1 MRTPSAN
8 WRRCTRKRAKRA
20 TDHWPLPLELQ
31 SRFPCR
37 IGQGLDPSVVKISA
51 AIEDHLLDALLLG
64 ALGDQ
69 LAYIF
74 RRTHVAAG
82 RTIFALADFLYRG
95 GRDQGHSLRVIDDL
109 SVNVVH
115 RTIDVQP
122 RTLRRAQDLLAD
134 SGVDFLDRKSTRL

>member
-20 TDHWPLPLELQ
+20 TDHWPLPLKLQ
-31 SRFPCR
+31 ARFPCR
-37 IGQGLDPSVVKISA
+37 IGQRLDASVVKIST
-51 AIEDHLLDALLLG
+51 AIEDHLLDAILLG

-74 RRTHVAAG
+74 RRTHVAAS
-82 RTIFALADFLYRG
+82 RTLLALADFLYG
-95 GRDQGHSLRVIDDL
+95 GRRHQGRTLRVVDYL

-122 RTLRRAQDLLAD
+122 RTLRRAQNLLAD
-134 SGVDFLDRKSTRL
+134 SGVDLLPRLIF